1 MYYVVYGF
9 LWLVSLLP
17 FRVLYF
23 LSDCMYGLMFYVF
36 KYRKEV
42 VLSNLAIAFPEKSE
56 QERRDIA
63 KKFYHNFLDAFVESI
78 KFISISKLQIQKRST
93 CDFDLIN
100 QLSAKGYDV
109 HIMAGHQF
117 NWEFGNALAAINLT
131 APFVGIYMPI
141 SNKSMDRIFY
151 NFRKRFGTILISATE
166 FKKNANHPAFSSQ
179 YTFGLAADQNP
190 GHPSNA
196 YWMNFFGKPV
206 PFVTGP
212 AKGAV
217 RNNTAV
223 VIVGFKKIKRGSYH
237 FSAKLLTENGSS
249 FLPETLTVMYKNA
262 LEEIIRSDPSN
273 YLWSHRRW
281 KYEWKPEY
289 GPIIA

>member
-1 MYYVVYGF
+1 M
-9 LWLVSLLP
+9 
-17 FRVLYF
+17 
-23 LSDCMYGLMFYVF
+23 
-36 KYRKEV
+36 
-42 VLSNLAIAFPEKSE
+42 
-56 QERRDIA
+56 
-63 KKFYHNFLDAFVESI
+63 
-78 KFISISKLQIQKRST
+78 
-93 CDFDLIN
+93 
-100 QLSAKGYDV
+100 
-109 HIMAGHQF
+109 
-117 NWEFGNALAAINLT
+117 
-131 APFVGIYMPI
+131 
-141 SNKSMDRIFY
+141 
-151 NFRKRFGTILISATE
+151 ISATE

-190 GHPSNA
+190 GHPSSA
-196 YWMNFFGKPV
+196 YWM
-206 PFVTGP
+206 
-212 AKGAV
+212 
-217 RNNTAV
+217 NTAV

>member
-100 QLSAKGYDV
+100 QLSAKLILQLLLLV
-109 HIMAGHQF
+109 SICQS
-117 NWEFGNALAAINLT
+117 
-131 APFVGIYMPI
+131 VI
-141 SNKSMDRIFY
+141 SLWIGF
-151 NFRKRFGTILISATE
+151 FIISE
-166 FKKNANHPAFSSQ
+166 S
-179 YTFGLAADQNP
+179 GLE
-190 GHPSNA
+190 PS
-196 YWMNFFGKPV
+196 
-206 PFVTGP
+206 
-212 AKGAV
+212 
-217 RNNTAV
+217 
-223 VIVGFKKIKRGSYH
+223 
-237 FSAKLLTENGSS
+237 
-249 FLPETLTVMYKNA
+249 
-262 LEEIIRSDPSN
+262 
-273 YLWSHRRW
+273 
-281 KYEWKPEY
+281 
-289 GPIIA
+289 

>member
-1 MYYVVYGF
+1 MYYVVYSF

-141 SNKSMDRIFY
+141 SN
-151 NFRKRFGTILISATE
+151 
-166 FKKNANHPAFSSQ
+166 
-179 YTFGLAADQNP
+179 
-190 GHPSNA
+190 
-196 YWMNFFGKPV
+196 
-206 PFVTGP
+206 
-212 AKGAV
+212 
-217 RNNTAV
+217 
-223 VIVGFKKIKRGSYH
+223 
-237 FSAKLLTENGSS
+237 
-249 FLPETLTVMYKNA
+249 
-262 LEEIIRSDPSN
+262 
-273 YLWSHRRW
+273 
-281 KYEWKPEY
+281 
-289 GPIIA
+289 